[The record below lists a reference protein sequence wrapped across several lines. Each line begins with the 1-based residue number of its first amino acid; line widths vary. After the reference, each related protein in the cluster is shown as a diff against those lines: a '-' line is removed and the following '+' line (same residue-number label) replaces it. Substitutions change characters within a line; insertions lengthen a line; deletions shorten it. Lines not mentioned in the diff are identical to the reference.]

1 MAILVSVALILVAL
15 LAGAVSPGPS
25 FVLVARTAMG
35 MSRNDGVAAA
45 IGMGTGSVLF
55 AAFALMGL
63 QAILT
68 NIPMLYFGLK
78 ICGGIY
84 LIYLAVKIWTGA
96 KRDFIVSNPAERGQA
111 TLTRSFFVGLVTQ
124 LSNPK
129 TAFVYAGV
137 FAALL
142 PGRIPV
148 IIYFIL
154 PPLIFLLEAGWYIF
168 VALMLS
174 STIPRTAYLKTKSVF
189 DRTAACAMAGLG
201 LKLISD
207 VYTDA

>member
-1 MAILVSVALILVAL
+1 MEIFISVVLILGAL

-63 QAILT
+63 QALLT
-68 NIPMLYFGLK
+68 KIPMLYFGLK

-84 LIYLAVKIWTGA
+84 LLYLAFKIWTGA
-96 KRDFIVSNPAERGQA
+96 KRDFIVSSTAKGGQT

-129 TAFVYAGV
+129 TALVYAGI

-142 PGRIPV
+142 PGRIPL

-174 STIPRTAYLKTKSVF
+174 SALPRTAYLKTKSIF
-189 DRTAACAMAGLG
+189 DKIAACAMAGLG
-201 LKLISD
+201 LKLMSD
-207 VYTDA
+207 VYS